1 MPLGLANTWR
11 TIRSADR
18 ASGVGVSDRVL
29 AGTANAT
36 SGVAVPAEATCV
48 AIGVSGGVGPSS
60 HAAARNST
68 TNIAAAVRS
77 VCEGGAI
84 KR

>member
-18 ASGVGVSDRVL
+18 ASDVGVSDRVL

-36 SGVAVPAEATCV
+36 GGVPVPAEATCV

-60 HAAARNST
+60 HAAASASNTSIT
-68 TNIAAAVRS
+68 TEARS